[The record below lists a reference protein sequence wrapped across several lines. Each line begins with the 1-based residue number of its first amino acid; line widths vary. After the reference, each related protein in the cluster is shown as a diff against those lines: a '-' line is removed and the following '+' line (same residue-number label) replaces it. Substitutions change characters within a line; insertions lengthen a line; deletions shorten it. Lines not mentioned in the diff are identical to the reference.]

1 MFHNVYAG
9 IACYTV
15 FQMIAMAV
23 IVVSCISV
31 LIRRRAGKKL
41 CFCFL
46 LFYALVPYNGIF
58 AVTMWKDI
66 LFSGVL
72 LLFVLCIYRFLP
84 FLSGGKAAL
93 SEASALPFFSVM
105 GNTGVPDAFQRAVCG
120 GGHGAFFDLCVPE
133 AVEADPAFSAGHIGM
148 RGTDKG
154 TCHGF
159 PGCGK
164 AGLF

>member
-1 MFHNVYAG
+1 MEGY
-9 IACYTV
+9 
-15 FQMIAMAV
+15 
-23 IVVSCISV
+23 SV
-31 LIRRRAGKKL
+31 LGRA
-41 CFCFL
+41 
-46 LFYALVPYNGIF
+46 F
-58 AVTMWKDI
+58 AV
-66 LFSGVL
+66 
-72 LLFVLCIYRFLP
+72 CIMYLP
-84 FLSGGKAAL
+84 VSSYLSGGKAAL

-105 GNTGVPDAFQRAVCG
+105 GNTGVPDAFQRSVCG
-120 GGHGAFFDLCVPE
+120 GGHGAFSDLCVPE